1 MPLSTL
7 HARPYGRS
15 YMTQGRCD
23 WLGLHRT
30 TLAFATPH
38 RFIPALPPLL
48 HKPQYTTAFVSN
60 SLRVGW
66 TLPAALSAV
75 ATSPAVW
82 CSLRSSIR
90 ERMAGSMTVGLFPE
104 RDNRT
109 MRVSIAPAL
118 NRMNS
123 VTL

>member
-38 RFIPALPPLL
+38 RFIPALLPLL
-48 HKPQYTTAFVSN
+48 REPRLWLPVSGRGAKARPRP
-60 SLRVGW
+60 LRRPGLLAAHELQRPSAPHSPDPAR
-66 TLPAALSAV
+66 LPGV
-75 ATSPAVW
+75 V
-82 CSLRSSIR
+82 
-90 ERMAGSMTVGLFPE
+90 
-104 RDNRT
+104 
-109 MRVSIAPAL
+109 
-118 NRMNS
+118 
-123 VTL
+123 